1 MFLKDSIQED
11 LTEEEKKKMTT
22 DYKKIYEE
30 NQQKQRELYEE
41 AL

>member
-11 LTEEEKKKMTT
+11 LTEEDKKKMTT
-22 DYKKIYEE
+22 DYIKIYEE